1 MDQRSQLAAEV
12 DRAWTRPA
20 VLVPAFALISSIAC
34 AMPSFSLSANLLV
47 LCTGGALFWLGT
59 SNTVPRRPAPRR
71 LSAHA
76 AWWLVPLL
84 CLAGME
90 VLNFS
95 LGSTFAHPT
104 LSRLADPVLDRYL
117 ARAALY
123 FGWLSAFWGLIRR

>member
-1 MDQRSQLAAEV
+1 MDQRSHLAAEV
-12 DRAWTRPA
+12 DRAWTRA
-20 VLVPAFALISSIAC
+20 VVVAPVFALISLLAG
-34 AMPSFSLSANLLV
+34 ALPSFSLSANLLV
-47 LCTGGALFWLGT
+47 LGAGGALFWLGM
-59 SNTVPRRPAPRR
+59 SNTVPRRSAPRR
-71 LSAHA
+71 LSAQA

-90 VLNFS
+90 LLNFS

-104 LSRLADPVLDRYL
+104 LSNLADPILDRYL